1 MSVCVAYIA
10 VFMAFADY
18 FALHKEHR
26 EALHR
31 RCSEPRLCS
40 LLRKCPA
47 CSVHGRPTQHA
58 AFTHPTVLQTD
69 NNGNRNFKLSLVDA
83 LTEDQLLERRV
94 RLFKEA
100 EDARL
105 KEIEEAE
112 SKVRAEVRATLLF
125 VPTSGLQ
132 CSQAACLDWHARSCW
147 CSLVVCFLG
156 GGRRDMGSYGG
167 LTLRM
172 QRLRCACQCAHTC
185 RAHQ

>member
-1 MSVCVAYIA
+1 M
-10 VFMAFADY
+10 
-18 FALHKEHR
+18 
-26 EALHR
+26 EALHQ

-40 LLRKCPA
+40 LLGKRPA
-47 CSVHGRPTQHA
+47 CSVRGRPTQHA

-112 SKVRAEVRATLLF
+112 SKVRAEVRATLLL
-125 VPTSGLQ
+125 VPASGLL
-132 CSQAACLDWHARSCW
+132 CSQAACLDWHARSCCVAW
-147 CSLVVCFLG
+147 WSVFLVEG
-156 GGRRDMGSYGG
+156 GGSWGAMV
-167 LTLRM
+167 
-172 QRLRCACQCAHTC
+172 A
-185 RAHQ
+185 